1 MLWKL
6 WLDSPILN
14 ITRVIEPRW
23 TKSRFGKSSNIEHL
37 REFAILLRNAIKSHE
52 TSFIYLSSIIT

>member
-1 MLWKL
+1 MFWK
-6 WLDSPILN
+6 WLDSSILTYT
-14 ITRVIEPRW
+14 IRVIEPRW
-23 TKSRFGKSSNIEHL
+23 TRFGKSSNIERL